1 MKFKNYVNSYTKN
14 NRIFSKE
21 DIAEMTVRE
30 AFKNKKGIISQN
42 RRIGVP
48 SNAELQNSSNVIWVN
63 SYTREDGTPVKGYW
77 RSKGGSGGIVGDTDS
92 VIMDEQMPEP
102 SERDNSN
109 AQSAGD
115 SENGDEDLSPVSLIV
130 DLAVA
135 ISQLFFKDSK
145 VGEYIEAF
153 APIIKTIGGKLF
165 GEEDDELNLETDTA
179 ENTETPETPDLSVTK
194 DEEGTPTGGASE
206 VNNIIDSGIEKY
218 LDLPTG
224 TIDSLRRYRDNGIS
238 DDNNMNL
245 WEEIQ
250 GAIYENLLHKY
261 FPMSSDATK
270 NGMHK
275 LEIAKKDK
283 NVSIIRDLNTLN
295 NQKQKAILK
304 SMGAKEE
311 NSGIIYHEASDIS
324 QKFKNSPELE
334 AHIAKI
340 RDSVLNGNELKD
352 EKIVFESSKSD
363 FIGNKEKID
372 RHAFIHNAMIT
383 NQKVDEHGVYTCD
396 LLDFSDFD
404 DKPIETLLDI
414 PNKWGYDMQE
424 RKLYKNFYIIIKIRK
439 KVNW

>member
-165 GEEDDELNLETDTA
+165 GEEDDELNFETDTA
-179 ENTETPETPDLSVTK
+179 ENTETPEIVKDISVPQEMSNQESLIPLK
-194 DEEGTPTGGASE
+194 ASSVEGLTGGASSFHTGIDIDVKIGTPVKTIADGTVVAANGGMRGYGNGVFIDHGYINGKHVRSE
-206 VNNIIDSGIEKY
+206 YGHLSKFAVKVGDKVKQGQIVAESGNTGISEGPHLHLTIREYDEEEKTWKAVNPQKY
-218 LDLPTG
+218 L
-224 TIDSLRRYRDNGIS
+224 
-238 DDNNMNL
+238 
-245 WEEIQ
+245 
-250 GAIYENLLHKY
+250 KY
-261 FPMSSDATK
+261 
-270 NGMHK
+270 
-275 LEIAKKDK
+275 
-283 NVSIIRDLNTLN
+283 
-295 NQKQKAILK
+295 
-304 SMGAKEE
+304 
-311 NSGIIYHEASDIS
+311 
-324 QKFKNSPELE
+324 
-334 AHIAKI
+334 
-340 RDSVLNGNELKD
+340 
-352 EKIVFESSKSD
+352 
-363 FIGNKEKID
+363 
-372 RHAFIHNAMIT
+372 
-383 NQKVDEHGVYTCD
+383 
-396 LLDFSDFD
+396 
-404 DKPIETLLDI
+404 
-414 PNKWGYDMQE
+414 
-424 RKLYKNFYIIIKIRK
+424 
-439 KVNW
+439 